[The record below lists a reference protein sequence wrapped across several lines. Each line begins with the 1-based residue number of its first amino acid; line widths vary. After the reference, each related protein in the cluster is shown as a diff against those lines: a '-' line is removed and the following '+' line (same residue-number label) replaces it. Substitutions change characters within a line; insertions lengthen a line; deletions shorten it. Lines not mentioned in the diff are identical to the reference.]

1 MIYIDF
7 FGGTHGNFLSYSINA
22 LDDTVKQIDPFNQ
35 HGASHNPYKKT
46 LSVANHFSLDNIPV
60 PDTTNMISIVVDTDD
75 CLLVNLLN
83 FGRCG
88 PHRDLD
94 FRTVETDF
102 AKKVSE
108 TPWFDGFHQ
117 SLLHYGIDI
126 SQGDVVPRSVLRES
140 LKYNF
145 IDPNKNSLMAKI
157 AQQKYLKNSLL
168 FPLKTFYCVDLYLNK
183 IQEIV
188 NHFQLLYK
196 VDQEWYCNLW
206 HTFMSKNVIPDQ
218 LEQTIKI
225 LNLTI
230 INLTIKI

>member
-88 PHRDLD
+88 PTGILI
-94 FRTVETDF
+94 FVLLKLTLQ
-102 AKKVSE
+102 KK
-108 TPWFDGFHQ
+108 FQKLLGLMGFTSHC
-117 SLLHYGIDI
+117 YIM
-126 SQGDVVPRSVLRES
+126 E
-140 LKYNF
+140 
-145 IDPNKNSLMAKI
+145 
-157 AQQKYLKNSLL
+157 
-168 FPLKTFYCVDLYLNK
+168 
-183 IQEIV
+183 
-188 NHFQLLYK
+188 
-196 VDQEWYCNLW
+196 
-206 HTFMSKNVIPDQ
+206 
-218 LEQTIKI
+218 
-225 LNLTI
+225 
-230 INLTIKI
+230 